1 MSSDRP
7 KDSFAEL
14 FEQSGKAAPPRR
26 GPRVGD
32 VVDATIVQ
40 VGKEAVFVELDGR
53 RQAFIET
60 NDLRGPEGTVGVAV
74 GDMLRARVTRVD
86 DEGIRLSPTL
96 EAAVAIGA
104 SIDVGAGSGPGAG
117 TGTAGGA
124 GEVKVAVGQV
134 VSGTVERVETY
145 GVFLQIDGTKGRA
158 GRGLVPT
165 AELGVA
171 RGSDLR
177 KAFPLGTKM
186 KAKVLDLTEGKMRL
200 SVRALAD
207 DAERAELES
216 FRAKEQKESGGT
228 QGFGTFG
235 DLLKKRHPK

>member
-7 KDSFAEL
+7 KESFAEL

-26 GPRVGD
+26 GPRVGE
-32 VVDATIVQ
+32 VLDAIVVQ

-74 GDMLRARVTRVD
+74 GDVIRARVTRVD
-86 DEGIRLSPTL
+86 DEGIRLSPTV
-96 EAAVAIGA
+96 EAAVAMGA
-104 SIDVGAGSGPGAG
+104 SVDVAAAAGAGAGAPEG
-117 TGTAGGA
+117 
-124 GEVKVAVGQV
+124 VKVAVGQV
-134 VSGTVERVETY
+134 VSGAVERVETY
-145 GVFLQIDGTKGRA
+145 GVFVQMDGTKGRA

-165 AELGVA
+165 VELGVP
-171 RGSDLR
+171 RGTDLR

-207 DAERAELES
+207 DAERAELET
-216 FRAKEQKESGGT
+216 FRAKEQKESGGA

-235 DLLKKRHPK
+235 DLLKKRPPK